1 MLVEFEHGGGD
12 REAGLAAGHGGDA
25 LAVADAFRE
34 VFVEVGGQ
42 LRFVVPEVE
51 LGGGAVHVE
60 VDEALGFGEEV
71 GEARKG
77 GLELGSGGHF
87 AA

>member
-25 LAVADAFRE
+25 LAVADAFGE
-34 VFVEVGGQ
+34 VFVEVGCQ

-60 VDEALGFGEEV
+60 VDEALGFGGEV